1 MQLHAP
7 VNTKPLHSDFVK
19 EVDIRVSERLDDP
32 DTIRQLKD
40 TFLAGID
47 FLPPDSD
54 RGRAGV
60 VLDGFWRM
68 RDRQPQGYPVAV
80 SARDHLL
87 QHLALL
93 K

>member
-40 TFLAGID
+40 TWHS
-47 FLPPDSD
+47 LP
-54 RGRAGV
+54 
-60 VLDGFWRM
+60 VLIFR
-68 RDRQPQGYPVAV
+68 RQILTEEELV
-80 SARDHLL
+80 
-87 QHLALL
+87 